1 MKAPPDQLP
10 QIGWR
15 PYLAIPD
22 LDIRVI
28 RTKVDTGARTSALDS
43 SEVEVYESEE
53 GIKQSEEGIK
63 RVRFQAHPCIST
75 TPLVPERD
83 LSAPQP
89 RDCLTCSVP
98 LK

>member
-1 MKAPPDQLP
+1 MKAPPDRLP

-15 PYLAIPD
+15 EYLTIPN

-28 RTKVDTGARTSALDS
+28 RTKVNTGARTSALDS
-43 SEVEVYESEE
+43 SEVEVYESD
-53 GIKQSEEGIK
+53 EGIK
-63 RVRFQAHPCIST
+63 RVRFQAHPCISR